1 MNYPKFPLNAVLL
14 ASALGAMPLVVHAA
28 TGVNQDTRITTQA
41 SVQQNSSGA
50 GISNRESFEIA
61 AQDQDQ
67 ATLSVQDPDNA
78 ATPAVPT
85 IQPGTPNNPIAA
97 DEVADH
103 RPDIDYLDRDHM
115 DRDDLDTNSPDMENP
130 NLARPDIDRPN
141 IDRPDIARPDIERPE
156 MDR

>member
-14 ASALGAMPLVVHAA
+14 ASALGAMPVVVHAA
-28 TGVNQDTRITTQA
+28 TGMTQA
-41 SVQQNSSGA
+41 RMQQNNSGA

-61 AQDQDQ
+61 AQDQV
-67 ATLSVQDPDNA
+67 TLGVQDSDNA

-85 IQPGTPNNPIAA
+85 IQPATPNNPTAA

-103 RPDIDYLDRDHM
+103 RPDIDHMDRDHM
-115 DRDDLDTNSPDMENP
+115 DRDDLDTDPHEMENP

>member
-14 ASALGAMPLVVHAA
+14 ASVLGAMPVVVHAA
-28 TGVNQDTRITTQA
+28 TGMTQDTQVTTQA
-41 SVQQNSSGA
+41 RMQQNNSGA

-61 AQDQDQ
+61 AQDQV
-67 ATLSVQDPDNA
+67 TLGVQDSDNA

-85 IQPGTPNNPIAA
+85 IQPATPNNPTAA

-103 RPDIDYLDRDHM
+103 RPDIDHM
-115 DRDDLDTNSPDMENP
+115 DRDDLDTDPHEMENP
-130 NLARPDIDRPN
+130 NLARPDIDHPD

>member
-14 ASALGAMPLVVHAA
+14 ASALGAMPVVVHAA
-28 TGVNQDTRITTQA
+28 TGMTQDTQVTTQA
-41 SVQQNSSGA
+41 RMQQNNSGA

-67 ATLSVQDPDNA
+67 ATLGVQDSDNA

-85 IQPGTPNNPIAA
+85 IQPATPNNPTAA

-103 RPDIDYLDRDHM
+103 RPDIDHM
-115 DRDDLDTNSPDMENP
+115 DRDDLDTDPHEMENP
-130 NLARPDIDRPN
+130 NLTRPDIDHPD